1 MDTQL
6 LCEKFERMG
15 ARVKVAP
22 DAGVERVRID
32 IGHDRKGEF
41 FDLKVRQ
48 DQRVVVNAVDV
59 RPKDRHL
66 LLMVRDEDRNGLP
79 SGSAQRFLCGH
90 DERAWFVA
98 AVPENR
104 RRATDVRTAMEA
116 LKPWEALWSQD
127 RNRVRFKDR
136 NRRKNR
142 GFIRQGE
149 WFFLPA
155 AWVNIPSAYVLRNEP
170 LVRTG
175 GKPHM
180 AEFAYRDGG
189 ELVYVDARNRAITA
203 PQYQRLLQRDPAL
216 ARGYAARR
224 RNMRVLVKGRIS
236 HADHKTIVLRD
247 WHSVVMNTENQ
258 SEAMRYVAFID

>member
-1 MDTQL
+1 MDTQML
-6 LCEKFERMG
+6 QEKFERMG

-22 DAGVERVRID
+22 DARVEQVRID

-41 FDLKVRQ
+41 FDLKVRA
-48 DQRVVVNAVDV
+48 DQRVAVHAVDV

-66 LLMVRDEDRNGLP
+66 LLMVRSEDRNGLP
-79 SGSAQRFLCGH
+79 SAHAQRFLCGH

-104 RRATDVRTAMEA
+104 GATNVRTAMEA
-116 LKPWEALWSQD
+116 LKPWEAVRSQEV
-127 RNRVRFKDR
+127 NRVRFKDR

-149 WFFLPA
+149 WFFIPA
-155 AWVNIPSAYVLRNEP
+155 ERVRIPEAMVLRNEP

-175 GKPHM
+175 GKPHL
-180 AEFAYRDGG
+180 AEFAFRNGG

-203 PQYQRLLQRDPAL
+203 AQYQRLLQRDAAA
-216 ARGYAARR
+216 ARLYTSRR
-224 RNMRVLVKGRIS
+224 RNMQVLVKGRIS
-236 HADHKTIVLRD
+236 HADHKTILLRD
-247 WHSVVMNTENQ
+247 WHRVAVNTENQ
-258 SEAMRYVAFID
+258 SWAMRFVAFID

>member
-1 MDTQL
+1 MDTQML
-6 LCEKFERMG
+6 REKFERMG

-22 DAGVERVRID
+22 DARVEQVRID

-41 FDLKVRQ
+41 FDVKVRQ
-48 DQRVVVNAVDV
+48 DQRVAVHAVDV

-66 LLMVRDEDRNGLP
+66 LLMVRNEDGKGLP
-79 SGSAQRFLCGH
+79 SGDARRFLCGH

-104 RRATDVRTAMEA
+104 GASNVRAAMEA
-116 LKPWEALWSQD
+116 LKPWAVRRSQED
-127 RNRVRFKDR
+127 NRVRFKDR

-149 WFFLPA
+149 WFFIPADRVQVPA
-155 AWVNIPSAYVLRNEP
+155 AMVLRNEP

-175 GKPHM
+175 GKPHL
-180 AEFAYRDGG
+180 AEFAFRMGG
-189 ELVYVDARNRAITA
+189 ELVYVDAQNRALTA
-203 PQYQRLLQRDPAL
+203 FQYQRLLRRDAT
-216 ARGYAARR
+216 AARHYTPR
-224 RNMRVLVKGRIS
+224 RQNMQVLVKGRIS

-247 WHSVVMNTENQ
+247 WHRVVMNTENQ
-258 SEAMRYVAFID
+258 SAAMRFVAFID